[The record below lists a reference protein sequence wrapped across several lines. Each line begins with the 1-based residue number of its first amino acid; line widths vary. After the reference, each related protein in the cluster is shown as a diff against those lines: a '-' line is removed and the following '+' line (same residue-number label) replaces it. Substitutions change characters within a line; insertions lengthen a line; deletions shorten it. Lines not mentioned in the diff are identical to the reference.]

1 MYVVRCIKNETYYVG
16 SFVAI
21 NSALI
26 TNHISSLH
34 NMIAKVHF
42 KIIISSIS

>member
-26 TNHISSLH
+26 INHISSLH
-34 NMIAKVHF
+34 NMIAEVHF
-42 KIIISSIS
+42 KIMISSIS